1 MTREL
6 DQLAAKYGVSDE
18 AMAQLPDRPSARW
31 GKGAFAQVAR
41 RATARRPKRPDAIQ
55 RRRRWAASG
64 WLPPQ
69 IAARFTT
76 GELAVLS
83 VIAWEHMR
91 SGLCRLSVG
100 AIAGLAGV
108 SRTTAQNAARAS
120 RLLGLAAVTERRRP
134 GRPSL
139 TNVVAITSRE
149 WLAWLAR
156 RAKPIAFKNANPIR
170 DQYKTR
176 EASDPL
182 PDGRGEGKDC
192 SQTMQVST
200 FAYTR
205 SVYHT
210 SPRGRVRS
218 LASMSDR
225 PSTTLPAQV
234 VDVEE

>member
-18 AMAQLPDRPSARW
+18 ALAQLPDRPSARW

-156 RAKPIAFKNANPIR
+156 RGGFKNANPIR

-176 EASDPL
+176 EASEPL

-200 FAYTR
+200 FAHTR
-205 SVYHT
+205 SVYHA

-225 PSTTLPAQV
+225 PSPTLPAQV
-234 VDVEE
+234 VDVEG

>member
-76 GELAVLS
+76 GELAALS
-83 VIAWEHMR
+83 VMAWEHMR
-91 SGLCRLSVG
+91 SGSCRLALSHIC
-100 AIAGLAGV
+100 AIAGVGR
-108 SRTTAQNAARAS
+108 STAQSAVRLS
-120 RLLGLAAVTERRRP
+120 RSLGLLTAAERRRP
-134 GRPSL
+134 GRASL
-139 TNVVAITSRE
+139 TNQVQITSRE

-156 RAKPIAFKNANPIR
+156 RGGFKKANPIR
-170 DQYKTR
+170 DQY
-176 EASDPL
+176 
-182 PDGRGEGKDC
+182 DC

-210 SPRGRVRS
+210 SPPGAGPLPCQYVGS
-218 LASMSDR
+218 PLHHTACASR
-225 PSTTLPAQV
+225 
-234 VDVEE
+234 